1 MVVMKIRVSVSSLS
15 KMQLV
20 IPGKKA
26 FLCKNA
32 YTLCTS
38 CSRFGFH
45 TEGPQEIHTLCYYCF
60 TLDFA
65 TPGEL
70 VSQG

>member
-1 MVVMKIRVSVSSLS
+1 MVVMKIRVSVLSLS
-15 KMQLV
+15 KVQLRHPWQESIFV
-20 IPGKKA
+20 IHVV
-26 FLCKNA
+26 
-32 YTLCTS
+32 CTS
-38 CSRFGFH
+38 CSVFGFH
-45 TEGPQEIHTLCYYCF
+45 TEGPQEIHILCYYCF